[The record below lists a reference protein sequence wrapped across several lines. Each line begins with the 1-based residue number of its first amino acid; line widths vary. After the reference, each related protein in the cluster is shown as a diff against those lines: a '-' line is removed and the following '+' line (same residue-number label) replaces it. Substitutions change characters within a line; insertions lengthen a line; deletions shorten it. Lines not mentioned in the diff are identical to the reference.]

1 MIKMSFILA
10 LALLFILLK
19 IGGKS
24 VKKILT
30 CLGTR
35 WRDLPKYF
43 AAGLVMLGFGVLCSA
58 MDATSMYIS
67 LDQGALYVPTFSWSG
82 VVWYVVEFLL
92 LCDFV
97 GVWLV
102 ILKHVCI
109 DKNKDATDN
118 FIVDSSKKDENDT
131 KENNEQR

>member
-1 MIKMSFILA
+1 MTFILA

-19 IGGKS
+19 VGGKS

-43 AAGLVMLGFGVLCSA
+43 AAGLVILGLGVLCSA
-58 MDATSMYIS
+58 MDVTAMYIS
-67 LDQGALYVPTFSWSG
+67 LNNGAKYVPSVSWSG
-82 VVWYVVEFLL
+82 IVWYVVEFLL

-97 GVWLV
+97 GTWLV

-109 DKNKDATDN
+109 DKNKDVTDD
-118 FIVDSSKKDENDT
+118 FIIDSSKQKSDEKVS
-131 KENNEQR
+131 KEQQ